1 MRYSLLLIASGE
13 LGIFSFDLLFNQAH
27 FLLNAQLAFLASML
41 IIYTSFLGYK
51 AYVSKN
57 IENANSAHQRDALDK
72 IEDPFELYD
81 EEEDIEETLDIKEL
95 KKSQKKEGFK
105 KMVKALPGHIS
116 KGRVLAYLFLVF
128 SFIALVNND
137 KLNIAGFLMGITIG
151 LITAGLIGSR
161 RLSH

>member
-13 LGIFSFDLLFNQAH
+13 LGLFSFALLFNQSH

-57 IENANSAHQRDALDK
+57 IESANNVYQRDALDK

-81 EEEDIEETLDIKEL
+81 EEDIEETLDIKEL

-105 KMVKALPGHIS
+105 KMAKALPGHIS

-137 KLNIAGFLMGITIG
+137 KLNIAGFLIGITLG